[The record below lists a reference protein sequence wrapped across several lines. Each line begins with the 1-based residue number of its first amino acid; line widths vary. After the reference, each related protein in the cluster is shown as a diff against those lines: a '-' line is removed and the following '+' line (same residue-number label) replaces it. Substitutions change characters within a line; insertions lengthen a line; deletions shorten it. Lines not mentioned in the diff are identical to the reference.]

1 MKLFRSWFL
10 AQIPAHALVFIGVQ
24 PINLNQVKVPGEDLE
39 KIEAELRL
47 SVETSDPV
55 LSEVATHLIEAGGK
69 RIRPILA
76 LAAARAVGEDST
88 IEVVRGASA
97 VELVHLAS
105 LYHDDVMDEAN
116 ERRGVVSVNARWG
129 NLIAVVS
136 GDFLLARA
144 AGIAARLG
152 SEIAELLADTLA
164 EMCEG
169 QIAEVKDGFNTS
181 RSKEEYLRA
190 ISGKT
195 ASLMATSARI
205 GALAAKGERGRVQAL
220 TEIGNNFGMLF
231 QIRDD
236 VLDIAASREE
246 LRKLPGQDLLEGV
259 YNLPVIMAL
268 ESKEVGGEL
277 RAILDEKV
285 TEESLPLATKLIIKS
300 KSIDGCYHIAE
311 DYYLKTREIAV
322 DLADPYSMSI
332 ADLCKELLGSIAEFT
347 SAESSDRD

>member
-1 MKLFRSWFL
+1 M
-10 AQIPAHALVFIGVQ
+10 FIGVQ
-24 PINLNQVKVPGEDLE
+24 PINLNTVRVPGEDLE
-39 KIEAELRL
+39 KIETELRL
-47 SVETSDPV
+47 SVETSDQV

-76 LAAARAVGEDST
+76 LAAARAVGEDAP
-88 IEVVRGASA
+88 IGVIRGASA

-164 EMCEG
+164 AMCEG
-169 QIAEVKDGFNTS
+169 QIAEVKAGFNPDRT
-181 RSKEEYLRA
+181 KEEYFHA

-205 GALAAKGERGRVQAL
+205 GALAAQGERSRVDLL
-220 TEIGNNFGMLF
+220 TEIGHNFGMLF

-236 VLDIAASREE
+236 VLDVAANRQE
-246 LRKLPGQDLLEGV
+246 LGKLPGQDLIEGV
-259 YNLPVIMAL
+259 YNLPVILAL
-268 ESKEVGGEL
+268 ESSEVGAEL
-277 RAILDEKV
+277 KAILNDKV
-285 TEESLPLATKLIIKS
+285 QEASLPLATKLILQS
-300 KSIDGCYHIAE
+300 KSIDGCY
-311 DYYLKTREIAV
+311 EIADGYYQRTKEIAS
-322 DLADPYSMSI
+322 DLADPYSGSI
-332 ADLCKELLGSIAEFT
+332 ADLCGGLLGSIAEFRSIGAT
-347 SAESSDRD
+347 ARS